1 MSCWIFRG
9 IRKVSH
15 KYCRDNKNAF
25 HVKYKSVLNCME
37 VNKRIN
43 TFHGLSCFSATTCDC
58 FFERK
63 RINCGYGTYCVTLAC
78 SHTHTHTHTHTLL
91 YCSLSQFLAPFRAQS
106 SSLHR
111 CVFEQCNRTLRAILG
126 ITQYPFFSATQN
138 VASETSRNF
147 KFFVFTLL
155 QFKCCFFLQVTS
167 I

>member
-15 KYCRDNKNAF
+15 KYSTENKNAF

-37 VNKRIN
+37 VNIRIN
-43 TFHGLSCFSATTCDC
+43 TFHALSCFSATTSDC

-63 RINCGYGTYCVTLAC
+63 RINCGYGTYCVTLSC
-78 SHTHTHTHTHTLL
+78 SHTHTLL
-91 YCSLSQFLAPFRAQS
+91 YCSHSQFLAPFRAQN
-106 SSLHR
+106 SSLQR
-111 CVFEQCNRTLRAILG
+111 RVFEHRNRILRAILG
-126 ITQYPFFSATQN
+126 ITQYSFFSATQN